1 MARSRRKSKTPSRRD
16 LRSGKGAFTLV
27 ELLVVIVILGLL
39 MALLVPSLRGV
50 WSRYNMTRCQTNL
63 FHIYQAFRLRA
74 TDEELDSNK
83 VAFQVTAWPGVFLPY
98 LENDVSQFKCPETE
112 GSLTIIPEPNLHF
125 YYPGKPWTTNLAE
138 GPYVLKLSQTQ
149 YDNLKS
155 QGYIVERKTVPQELR
170 VTYVPDSNP
179 NLFWYC
185 SEDWHEP
192 ATDYDFEDIRV
203 KVVNDGKGK
212 VTMEFFKGVGY
223 AAQLCDEG
231 GKILVEN
238 VTTGATYPYEAN
250 AEASYGMNMYARGV
264 GGAGGKI
271 LVMDYLLLVASPE
284 NDHWNDTFFDP
295 STPPS
300 GVPRFARHFGQ
311 ANVLFSDGSVRP
323 ERPED
328 IDPFT
333 ETLRMKWWKP

>member
-1 MARSRRKSKTPSRRD
+1 MDRSRRKAKTPSRRD

-27 ELLVVIVILGLL
+27 ELLIVIVILGLL
-39 MALLVPSLRGV
+39 LALLFPSLRGV
-50 WSRYNMTRCQTNL
+50 WKRYNMTRCQTNL

-74 TDEELDSNK
+74 ADEAMDPNK
-83 VAFQVTAWPGVFLPY
+83 VAYPVTAWPGVFLPY
-98 LENDVSQFKCPETE
+98 LENDASQFKCPEIE
-112 GSLTIIPEPNLHF
+112 GDLPTIIPEPNLRF

-149 YDNLKS
+149 YNNLTS
-155 QGYIVERKTVPQELR
+155 LGYIVERKTVPPELR

-179 NLFWYC
+179 NLYWYC

-192 ATDYDFEDIRV
+192 QTDYDFEDIRV

-223 AAQLCDEG
+223 AAQLCDEE
-231 GKILVEN
+231 GKILVDP
-238 VTTGATYPYEAN
+238 VTTGATYTYEAN
-250 AEASYGMNMYARGV
+250 AEASYGMNMNARTV

-271 LVMDYLLLVASPE
+271 LVLDYLLLVASTT
-284 NDHWNDTFFDP
+284 DLWTDKFFDP

-311 ANVLFSDGSVRP
+311 ANVLFSDGSVHP
-323 ERPED
+323 ERPAD

-333 ETLRMKWWKP
+333 PTVAKKWWEP